1 VPLIVEEDEAADPLN
16 LGFFSAIGVV
26 LEPNDLTNLVKELSG
41 WVLHSV
47 GIEGADSANHPIMGG

>member
-1 VPLIVEEDEAADPLN
+1 VPLIVEEDEAADLPN
-16 LGFFSAIGVV
+16 IVFFSAIGVV

-47 GIEGADSANHPIMGG
+47 K

>member
-1 VPLIVEEDEAADPLN
+1 
-16 LGFFSAIGVV
+16 V

-47 GIEGADSANHPIMGG
+47 KIEVADSANHPIMGG